1 MAFLREYAHELFGV
15 QHLMHFVA
23 GCFAYLDLYHAP
35 LAHVGPGSPAGSKMA
50 AQMRP
55 QGTQLAPGLT
65 GFGPSGV
72 MTTGAVES
80 GDIVSGLVELVTLVG
95 LRHIAC

>member
-1 MAFLREYAHELFGV
+1 MAFLCEYAHELFGV
-15 QHLMHFVA
+15 QHRMHLMA

-35 LAHVGPGSPAGSKMA
+35 LAHVGSGSPAVSEMA

-80 GDIVSGLVELVTLVG
+80 GRVVSDLVELVTLFG
-95 LRHIAC
+95 LRHIAS